1 MSGGFDMLGGDF
13 DFDVCENLE
22 LVVDGFVIIF
32 QSVEVG
38 VAEEDGL
45 EFIVGGFRASERSG
59 EGEEIVVGLDIS
71 FFERSFK

>member
-1 MSGGFDMLGGDF
+1 MFGGDF

-38 VAEEDGL
+38 VAEEDSL
-45 EFIVGGFRASERSG
+45 EFIVGGFRTSERGS
-59 EGEEIVVGLDIS
+59 ESEEVVVSLEIS
-71 FFERSFK
+71 FFERSF

>member
-38 VAEEDGL
+38 VAEEDSL
-45 EFIVGGFRASERSG
+45 KFVARGFRCDECGS
-59 EGEEIVVGLDIS
+59 EGEEIVVSLEIS
-71 FFERSFK
+71 FFERSF